1 MNINTLKIVER
12 EILRKLPALTH
23 LDLGENLISHIHADK
38 TFAEVSSF
46 VIIELFFSTESG
58 AAAILRLL
66 WERWD

>member
-46 VIIELFFSTESG
+46 VNIELFFPTES
-58 AAAILRLL
+58 ATTAILRLL
-66 WERWD
+66 WERWG